1 MIVIGG
7 SSERDQDGM
16 GAFQEYPQVE
26 ASRLYSKFSCQP
38 SRIERIPFYI
48 EKVCWFDGQI
58 YTNSLHCTCDGRNS
72 DNWYSW
78 NQPNTS

>member
-48 EKVCWFDGQI
+48 EKVC
-58 YTNSLHCTCDGRNS
+58 
-72 DNWYSW
+72 
-78 NQPNTS
+78 